1 MSSKGSGTEDVEDWL
16 DIGNRAES
24 TTSLNLD
31 DVLVEIENLE
41 DGLSEDTYTITED
54 DDGVYCESP
63 SLDSDYTYH
72 LDSDV
77 VIHSHQSI
85 SRQIAAI
92 RVKSG
97 PPVAIAEKNGQI
109 AIVTSKGHVQIF
121 DLDGKLDRYYQG
133 GEEAAAC
140 LAFSLDSKYLAVGF
154 SKGTVK
160 ILNVK
165 SGAIDLIIQPA
176 CQPGLGILQILY
188 ITGATSFLTL
198 DTGGSVYELR
208 VKTNFAGKRKSSM
221 RCVFSGCNGEVVNMR
236 MLPHA
241 MLALLTVSK
250 LLLVSTRF
258 GGKILGTFA
267 YRYSFH
273 APPLFTFW
281 QAAKTLKICVTRG
294 KTMNVMRLASSSTKS
309 ATLLKTLELPV
320 DLVATHWI
328 SRDLVIGVDENG
340 ASWQIEIEK
349 GKVGR
354 ANVDEIEIVFATSD
368 FKGLATGSRVSEA
381 MFHIADRVC
390 YQSIQPA
397 TSTPDRLIIL
407 SHDGLK
413 ICETVTE
420 WEQLERFRENDDEI
434 SAALYL
440 LDVVKGKRKAAEVF
454 RNEAPNLLRDSCRKL
469 LDCCQNGCDAGKVAQ
484 LTAHYRKYIK
494 IILKIA
500 ISAKFFDVIY
510 QEVWSK
516 ISLDQISKSIFFEFL
531 DDFVL
536 DGLMFDM
543 PPAILREY
551 LENLA
556 NLSHFSQFQLA
567 VVRFPIYSID
577 IHQVM
582 TICRANSL
590 YDGIIYVMNN
600 ALMDYIS
607 PLEEMLDAIAAFAGN
622 EVLSDNQIECGNRL
636 LLYLNCCL
644 AGRAYPIGSLPKNGE
659 TTVPLEIYRCITSL
673 RGKDGKT
680 EENYPYLRLLLQ
692 FDPQQFVHVISTVAD
707 AKLFQTDGRLQRI
720 TDTIGL
726 ICVSLRK
733 EQPLVHFLLLV
744 VQLTERGLI
753 APPVEMVQD
762 AIISLLRIAT
772 WQSGLAEPAIIGM
785 LRAVGGIDR
794 TLVLRAAQA
803 PIRPTISSFLYLS
816 ERRFLDLLKSYID
829 PPKHVIF
836 ASIDQI
842 LQLTDLTSQ
851 ESAEIARFLR
861 ENLRILQRLDAEST
875 AKMMIQHGFLDWLRT
890 SQEFPLIRAI
900 LRQRQAAKLAQISG
914 DDELDE
920 QLFGVFFEG
929 SLKEKTIDDAELL
942 RVLRFWSPT
951 GSRSDFCLNLV
962 AQRAPEFTEAEVFL
976 LESRGHVERGFERL
990 FAMLEAGEDL
1000 VRWLDECLNFC
1011 CRHSTHQNSNAW
1023 MIQIFRHVASGK
1035 NSEENL
1041 NEKLKMLVRR
1051 IIDSG
1056 TEHAEHLVTSL
1067 LDCRAFSAA
1076 PLSENL
1082 EIVNE
1087 ILASCEY
1094 EKRLLQNVL
1103 RVQNAENSA
1112 LNRELYGFI
1121 GRRAEITDS
1130 GECATCQGALTKSA
1144 YVFRCGHFQHIECAT
1159 SSTKLCPCQ
1168 DNLKEHQL
1176 HRLWTTSQSTMGPAT
1191 RKRDIFAEWSTPLD
1205 LLPKN
1210 R

>member
-1 MSSKGSGTEDVEDWL
+1 MFL
-16 DIGNRAES
+16 
-24 TTSLNLD
+24 SL
-31 DVLVEIENLE
+31 
-41 DGLSEDTYTITED
+41 
-54 DDGVYCESP
+54 
-63 SLDSDYTYH
+63 SL
-72 LDSDV
+72 
-77 VIHSHQSI
+77 
-85 SRQIAAI
+85 
-92 RVKSG
+92 
-97 PPVAIAEKNGQI
+97 
-109 AIVTSKGHVQIF
+109 
-121 DLDGKLDRYYQG
+121 
-133 GEEAAAC
+133 C
-140 LAFSLDSKYLAVGF
+140 
-154 SKGTVK
+154 

-250 LLLVSTRF
+250 KSATLL
-258 GGKILGTFA
+258 
-267 YRYSFH
+267 
-273 APPLFTFW
+273 
-281 QAAKTLKICVTRG
+281 KTLELPVDLVATHWISRDLVIGVDENGASWQIEIEKG
-294 KTMNVMRLASSSTKS
+294 KVGRANVDEIEIVFATSDFKKS

-469 LDCCQNGCDAGKVAQ
+469 LEICQNSCDAGKVAQ

-500 ISAKFFDVIY
+500 ISARFFDVIY

-516 ISLDQISKSIFFEFL
+516 ISLDQISKLIFFEFL

-607 PLEEMLDAIAAFAGN
+607 PLE
-622 EVLSDNQIECGNRL
+622 
-636 LLYLNCCL
+636 
-644 AGRAYPIGSLPKNGE
+644 
-659 TTVPLEIYRCITSL
+659 
-673 RGKDGKT
+673 
-680 EENYPYLRLLLQ
+680 
-692 FDPQQFVHVISTVAD
+692 
-707 AKLFQTDGRLQRI
+707 
-720 TDTIGL
+720 IGL

-842 LQLTDLTSQ
+842 LQLTDLTPQ

-861 ENLRILQRLDAEST
+861 ENLRILQRLDAEAT

-990 FAMLEAGEDL
+990 FAMLEAGDDL

-1112 LNRELYGFI
+1112 LNTQLYGVI

-1144 YVFRCGHFQHIECAT
+1144 YVFRETDAT
-1159 SSTKLCPCQ
+1159 SPILSVFDKYGDTVYRQSNSQVKATVMPYLVAVIGLLTFIFPYYFMLYTLFIFVLMELGTFIWALVILAQ
-1168 DNLKEHQL
+1168 INEDQEANYILVKELILQVELNHSAG
-1176 HRLWTTSQSTMGPAT
+1176 R
-1191 RKRDIFAEWSTPLD
+1191 RKRDFGITTIVTAITVAAGILTIIVSLKDIITDVVGFIKKWASSGSPNYEKVHKKYGDSMEAIVKEFNEKPKLLKSYVDLTAVFSANELMDEIAILWCVLTLIFILVLIIYYNVREEPEDPVKPAK
-1205 LLPKN
+1205 KN
-1210 R
+1210 KKKPFTKSSSSGSPYSYF